1 MKEVPFMH
9 KYYEYTSAFA
19 PSINDYIQSHRSA
32 GFKFD
37 NPAYWLYRFDQYCVE
52 QNVKESALTKT
63 LYDKWSERLPTE
75 TKVTQN
81 NRLQALR
88 GFSLYLN
95 TMGIQSYI
103 PLNLPRPEKIVPYLM
118 TDHDIRE
125 FFEQVDLYKT
135 VSSSG
140 VFHRLSFEYKILF
153 RLIYCC
159 GLRNN
164 EACTLKK
171 EHVDLVHGSLVLH
184 HTKGNKE
191 RIVYIPEDLNA
202 LCSEY
207 LTWLNNE
214 PGCGSSEW
222 FFPGKDSNKHIPK
235 TSIDRKFNEF
245 WNNTAASKKC
255 DKKPTVHCLRHAF
268 VIKRVNLWMEQNIS
282 LKVMLPYL
290 SNYLGHK
297 GPIET
302 FYYYHQVEDVFKTV
316 RNKDLTSPFV
326 IPEVTYED

>member
-1 MKEVPFMH
+1 MH
-9 KYYEYTSAFA
+9 KQYEYTSAFA
-19 PSINDYIQSHRSA
+19 VFINDYILTHRKA
-32 GFKFD
+32 GFEFD
-37 NPAYWLYRFDQYCVE
+37 NPAYWLYRFDQYCVAHKVNE
-52 QNVKESALTKT
+52 AVLTKT
-63 LYDKWSERLPTE
+63 LYDKWSEKLNTE
-75 TKVTQN
+75 TKVTQK

-88 GFSLYLN
+88 GFSTYLN
-95 TMGIQSYI
+95 TIGIQSYI
-103 PLNLPRPEKIVPYLM
+103 PLNLPKPEKTVPYLM
-118 TDHDIRE
+118 TDNDICD

-135 VSSSG
+135 TSS
-140 VFHRLSFEYKILF
+140 VKAFHRLSCEYKILF

-171 EHVDLVHGSLVLH
+171 QYINLANGSFTLH

-191 RIVYIPEDLNA
+191 RIVYMPEDLRL

-207 LTWLNNE
+207 LEWLNNE
-214 PGCGSSEW
+214 PDCANSEW
-222 FFPGKDSNKHIPK
+222 FFPGKDTKKHIPK

-245 WNNTAASKKC
+245 WNGTVASKAS

-268 VIKRVNLWMEQNIS
+268 VIKRVNLWMGQNIS
-282 LKVMLPYL
+282 LQVMMPYL
-290 SNYLGHK
+290 SSYLGHK

-316 RNKDLTSPFV
+316 RNKDLTSSLV
-326 IPEVTYED
+326 IPEVQYED

>member
-1 MKEVPFMH
+1 MH
-9 KYYEYTSAFA
+9 KQYEYKSVFA
-19 PSINDYIQSHRSA
+19 LFINDYILSHRKA
-32 GFKFD
+32 GFEFD
-37 NPAYWLYRFDQYCVE
+37 NPAYWLYRFDRYCVVHKVDE
-52 QNVKESALTKT
+52 TVLTKT
-63 LYDKWSERLPTE
+63 LYDKWSEKLNTE

-88 GFSLYLN
+88 GFSIYLN
-95 TMGIQSYI
+95 SIGKQSYI
-103 PLNLPRPEKIVPYLM
+103 PINLPKPEKTVPYLM
-118 TDHDIRE
+118 TDNDIRE

-135 VSSSG
+135 TSS
-140 VFHRLSFEYKILF
+140 VNAFRRLSYEYKILF

-171 EHVDLVHGSLVLH
+171 QYINLANGSFTLH

-191 RIVYIPEDLNA
+191 RIVFMPEDLRL

-207 LTWLNNE
+207 LEWLNNE
-214 PGCGSSEW
+214 PDCANSEW
-222 FFPGKDSNKHIPK
+222 FFPGKDTKNHIPK

-245 WNNTAASKKC
+245 WNDTVASKVS

-282 LKVMLPYL
+282 LQVMMPYL
-290 SNYLGHK
+290 SSYLGHK
-297 GPIET
+297 APIET

-316 RNKDLTSPFV
+316 RNKDLTSSLV
-326 IPEVTYED
+326 IPEVQYED